1 MQAILNRLGRD
12 GIAGAAIVV
21 TGLFGFL
28 LVRDYPVGDLSEFG
42 PGFVPWITTIGMALL
57 GAVMVVQA
65 LQRHATETIKLAV
78 NRSLVVI
85 PAGMALFALGLE
97 PLGIAFASTL
107 SVFVSSFASN
117 ESRLTERILLAVGL
131 AALVTLVF
139 SYGLGMTM
147 PRWPW
152 FMRP

>member
-1 MQAILNRLGRD
+1 MGHDASAWRCSAPSWWSR
-12 GIAGAAIVV
+12 
-21 TGLFGFL
+21 
-28 LVRDYPVGDLSEFG
+28 RCR
-42 PGFVPWITTIGMALL
+42 
-57 GAVMVVQA
+57 
-65 LQRHATETIKLAV
+65 RHATETIKLTV
-78 NRSLVVI
+78 DRSLIVI

-97 PLGIAFASTL
+97 PLGIASASAL

-117 ESRLTERILLAVGL
+117 ESRLTERILLALGL